1 MKISRNF
8 IRKVYRLGIVDT
20 RNYRYCFHERTM
32 ADGRFTTVVRYSHN
46 DPYGDNEELTIY
58 DVDILY

>member
-1 MKISRNF
+1 MKLKKDF

-20 RNYRYCFHERTM
+20 RNYRYCFHERST
-32 ADGRFTTVVRYSHN
+32 ADGRFPAIVRFKR
-46 DPYGDNEELTIY
+46 DAPYENIEELTIY

>member
-1 MKISRNF
+1 MKLKKDF

-20 RNYRYCFHERTM
+20 RNFRYCFNERSR
-32 ADGRFTTVVRYSHN
+32 ADGRFPAVVRFRHN
-46 DPYGDNEELTIY
+46 DPYGDVEELTIY

>member
-1 MKISRNF
+1 MKISKDF

-20 RNYRYCFHERTM
+20 RNYRYCLHERST
-32 ADGRFTTVVRYSHN
+32 ADGRFKR
-46 DPYGDNEELTIY
+46 DAPYENIEELTIY